1 MGFKDNLLTCG
12 RKALFNLKKYSPELM
27 TAGAIIFGI
36 GTVAATWV
44 AARKHDEALAEPKKM
59 IETAKSMELTDTYTK
74 KDQRHDIF
82 LGYVKGA
89 AAIVKLYGFAAL
101 MGSASA
107 ACTIG
112 SYKVLEGRN
121 AGLIAVNG
129 ILGKQLSDCENY
141 ISENYGEEELN
152 KMRQFG
158 KTTKITETTVG
169 ENGETTTEE
178 KLVAQDGYEDETFDR
193 MFDEYC
199 PVWAKDAQINLAKL
213 RGLQA
218 TLTNMG
224 RARRVLFLN
233 DVYEELRMPKTQAG
247 YQYGWIFPKGVEDE
261 NYVSFGL
268 PLGNKEWEDQIIL
281 SNERNHW
288 LHFNCT
294 KLVWS
299 EAPFPRI

>member
-82 LGYVKGA
+82 LGYAKGA

-158 KTTKITETTVG
+158 KTTKITEATVG

-224 RARRVLFLN
+224 KARRVLFLN

-247 YQYGWIFPKGVEDE
+247 YQYGWIFPKGIEDE